1 MEIIGKKIK
10 VKIDRP
16 LGSHHPKHSDIIY
29 PINYGYVEDI
39 FALDGE
45 EQDCYVLG
53 VDEPIS
59 DFEGEVIAIIK
70 RLDDVEDKWVVA
82 GEGSNYTDEEILKQ
96 VYFQEQYFH
105 IKLIR

>member
-1 MEIIGKKIK
+1 MEIIGKKLK

-16 LGSHHPKHSDIIY
+16 LGTRHPKHYDLVY

-59 DFEGEVIAIIK
+59 DFEGVVIAIIK

-82 GEGSNYTDEEILKQ
+82 YEGSHYTDEEILKQ

>member
-1 MEIIGKKIK
+1 MEVIGKKVK

-16 LGSHHPKHSDIIY
+16 LGTHHPKYRDIVY
-29 PINYGYVEDI
+29 PINYGYIEGI

-45 EQDCYVLG
+45 EQDCYVLC
-53 VDEPIS
+53 VDEPIE
-59 DFEGEVIAIIK
+59 DFEGEVIAIVK

-82 GEGSNYTDEEILKQ
+82 HEGSNFTDEEILRQ

-105 IKLIR
+105 IELIR

>member
-16 LGSHHPKHSDIIY
+16 LESHHPKHSDIIY

-82 GEGSNYTDEEILKQ
+82 GEGVNYTDEEILKQ

>member
-16 LGSHHPKHSDIIY
+16 LGTNHPKHHDIVY

-82 GEGSNYTDEEILKQ
+82 GEGVNYTDEEILKQ

>member
-16 LGSHHPKHSDIIY
+16 LGTTHPKHHDIVY

-59 DFEGEVIAIIK
+59 DFEGVVIAIIK

-82 GEGSNYTDEEILKQ
+82 CEGANYTDEEILKQ

-105 IKLIR
+105 IKLVR